1 MPVRRVNSGRSSPRT
16 LESAPFRSSIT
27 FEISVKHSHR
37 TETESLYSF
46 ETFSSE
52 VERITWITNENV
64 TAKNIPVAIVRL
76 PEKLSG
82 MFKRRQI
89 VRSVIS
95 EENLFRFDFPEE
107 FDVPRLEE
115 FSLDPARKLWSV
127 LLAFKHVKNSSDM
140 FFRTSEDIIIKQ
152 IPAVG
157 NGKLAQSPFTFRNRA
172 EPAMIMTAA
181 RSDSVAV
188 LEIHT
193 GRESLTAHSSGRAAN
208 LDVAVARPSVSE
220 SLSLN

>member
-16 LESAPFRSSIT
+16 LESAPFRSSFT
-27 FEISVKHSHR
+27 FEISVKHSHS

-46 ETFSSE
+46 ESFSSE

-115 FSLDPARKLWSV
+115 FSLDPARKLWP
-127 LLAFKHVKNSSDM
+127 LLLVFKHVKKTALICFSEEARILLSSK
-140 FFRTSEDIIIKQ
+140 FQ
-152 IPAVG
+152 
-157 NGKLAQSPFTFRNRA
+157 
-172 EPAMIMTAA
+172 
-181 RSDSVAV
+181 
-188 LEIHT
+188 
-193 GRESLTAHSSGRAAN
+193 
-208 LDVAVARPSVSE
+208 PSVMGSSRKE
-220 SLSLN
+220 PSCLGTE